1 VAVGMTRPRRSEGR
15 RHSPPIGNGSVALAA
30 SRASLQLAVTDHHR
44 PSQTVLA
51 VGGAKR
57 PHSLKPAN
65 FLTKPRRARCGPA
78 LV

>member
-51 VGGAKR
+51 VGGAA
-57 PHSLKPAN
+57 PAHPLKPACSLQN
-65 FLTKPRRARCGPA
+65 ATEHPVAPL
-78 LV
+78 L